1 MTRLQPIHDRLTV
14 ELVETSSMTASGFLV
29 PEIVKSNKPWQ
40 IGTVLEVGTGRVN
53 LEGKIAPMVV
63 KKGDVV
69 AFPKSAG
76 VMFPLPDGNGV
87 EHEVILLR
95 EADVLGIVHDMP
107 KVTSIVGL
115 DGQLVKMAPVS
126 RGLPD
131 VAYRNEDDLQR
142 AERMGFV
149 EPGEYPPDEFQP
161 GDGPDNVVPNNDQGH
176 S

>member
-1 MTRLQPIHDRLTV
+1 MGGT
-14 ELVETSSMTASGFLV
+14 TASGLLV
-29 PEIVKSNKPWQ
+29 PEIVDLNKDCW
-40 IGTVLEVGTGRVN
+40 IGTVIEAGTGRVN
-53 LEGKIAPMVV
+53 IEGKTVPLILKA
-63 KKGDVV
+63 GDVIM
-69 AFPKSAG
+69 FPKRFAVRIQLPVSIG
-76 VMFPLPDGNGV
+76 VSKELVM
-87 EHEVILLR
+87 LR
-95 EADVLGIVHDMP
+95 EAEVVGILHDLP
-107 KVTSIVGL
+107 RFSSIVGL

-149 EPGEYPPDEFQP
+149 EPGEYPPDEFKP